1 MTFIPPVFN
10 FEEWIAEHQHLLQP
24 PVNNQ
29 QMWKPMGD
37 FIVQVVGGPNVRT
50 DYHLDPYEECSTSIA
65 ATCTSIR

>member
-1 MTFIPPVFN
+1 MTLIPPVFN
-10 FEEWIAEHQHLLQP
+10 FEEWIAEHQHLLRP

-29 QMWKPMGD
+29 QMWTPMGD

-65 ATCTSIR
+65 ATCTST